1 MKKLLS
7 IIVLGL
13 LLSGNA
19 YAEFI
24 ELKKCFK
31 SAGYGFGN
39 DEYDTIGKSWDSWL
53 PRYIYTGDFDKCR
66 DFDMNIVFSEK
77 KNYSECYLKNNLNH
91 LTSSEDVIID
101 GVTWTSDVNPSIDPK
116 DWKKLNWYSDNIF
129 SISTSDGTITNL
141 KITNQEV
148 INFRIK
154 WEKFYAN
161 RIANYYLSIKEYE
174 KAYEYQDRIT
184 QSIGVISEQYE
195 SEDYTIN
202 SFAGG
207 IIIASKPGGDKYN
220 YELMDQIIEKNEL
233 FIDLNL
239 SKIEIVKEVFN
250 TGHKYS
256 EIQLPKRYTV
266 RTVFTCEENLNDTG
280 EKESGASS
288 GTAFFINNRGHL
300 LTNNHVVEGC
310 KLSKINYF
318 NKEYDTSLIS
328 TDKTLDLALL
338 KVDLEPRDFISFS
351 NKEPKKRQLVIVAGY
366 PLGQFLSDDLKINE
380 GKVSSLKGFENNS
393 NEITVD
399 LAINPGNSGGPIVN
413 ENGQLVAVA
422 VAGMSKEVTEGIS
435 FGIKSSAVT
444 NFLKTNK
451 ISPDIKLTS
460 FSMNDEKVNQLLEE
474 STVYIFCEQ

>member
-1 MKKLLS
+1 MKKLLK

-13 LLSGNA
+13 FFTGSA

-24 ELKKCFK
+24 EVKKCFK
-31 SAGYGFGN
+31 SAVYGHGN
-39 DEYDTIGKSWDSWL
+39 QRVGLSKNWNDWHS
-53 PRYIYTGDFDKCR
+53 RFIYTGNWDICDYKKYVEGRESKNFANTLKPSCENR
-66 DFDMNIVFSEK
+66 SRLTNI
-77 KNYSECYLKNNLNH
+77 YG
-91 LTSSEDVIID
+91 SEDIKKED
-101 GVTWTSDVNPSIDPK
+101 LDK
-116 DWKKLNWYSDNIF
+116 WKKIKIYDDHIF
-129 SISTSDGTITNL
+129 SINTSNSIVSRMLIQNDEFMENKNIHTRLYYTA
-141 KITNQEV
+141 
-148 INFRIK
+148 R
-154 WEKFYAN
+154 
-161 RIANYYLSIKEYE
+161 ANYFFEKKENK
-174 KAYEYQDRIT
+174 KAYKVQDTLTKVLSWNTKYKEKNQYEII
-184 QSIGVISEQYE
+184 SYVGGVIQAIRKNTEGYHMGAYSVP
-195 SEDYTIN
+195 
-202 SFAGG
+202 
-207 IIIASKPGGDKYN
+207 IIKD
-220 YELMDQIIEKNEL
+220 ELI
-233 FIDLNL
+233 IDLNL
-239 SKIEIVKEVFN
+239 SRVEINYEVIN
-250 TGHKYS
+250 PS
-256 EIQLPKRYTV
+256 ENFYDAKNDVHYYHIPNFEDKFSV
-266 RTVFTCEENLNDTG
+266 RTVYSCDKKSNDDG

-288 GTAFFINNRGHL
+288 GTAFFISNKGYL

-318 NKEYDTSLIS
+318 NKEYETNLIS

-338 KVDLEPRDFISFS
+338 KIDLEPRDFISFS

-422 VAGMSKEVTEGIS
+422 VAGMSKDVTEGIS

-474 STVYIFCEQ
+474 STVYIFCE

>member
-1 MKKLLS
+1 MKKLLG

-19 YAEFI
+19 YAEYYEFNKCTTI
-24 ELKKCFK
+24 EFTQDGQTTKYTNDFDQHNYEILGKGSEWYKGKVKKKYDLEWEYLSKFYTK
-31 SAGYGFGN
+31 GQKIKKKDDVIYTIDSDNGLIIETTVWT
-39 DEYDTIGKSWDSWL
+39 DEYVQLLNKVSHASFKARIAMGEKNVLRRNVWEKISTREYKIVSF
-53 PRYIYTGDFDKCR
+53 TGSFLLGEYAYERGEFSDK
-66 DFDMNIVFSEK
+66 I
-77 KNYSECYLKNNLNH
+77 
-91 LTSSEDVIID
+91 
-101 GVTWTSDVNPSIDPK
+101 
-116 DWKKLNWYSDNIF
+116 KLNINLETLTVRSV
-129 SISTSDGTITNL
+129 SKLAKST
-141 KITNQEV
+141 V
-148 INFRIK
+148 I
-154 WEKFYAN
+154 
-161 RIANYYLSIKEYE
+161 
-174 KAYEYQDRIT
+174 
-184 QSIGVISEQYE
+184 EQCKQK
-195 SEDYTIN
+195 
-202 SFAGG
+202 G
-207 IIIASKPGGDKYN
+207 
-220 YELMDQIIEKNEL
+220 KNE
-233 FIDLNL
+233 
-239 SKIEIVKEVFN
+239 
-250 TGHKYS
+250 
-256 EIQLPKRYTV
+256 
-266 RTVFTCEENLNDTG
+266 NDDG

-288 GTAFFINNRGHL
+288 GTAFFINNRGNL
-300 LTNNHVVEGC
+300 ITNNHVVEGC

-338 KVDLEPRDFISFS
+338 KIDLEPRDFISFS

-474 STVYIFCEQ
+474 STVYIFCE